1 MINRDNYE
9 EFFLMYVDGELST
22 TDKEMVEAF
31 AQQYPDLQEELAML
45 QQAVLLPEKDLVFTN
60 KNLLF
65 KHVGNEITTTNY
77 EEKFLLYLDDE
88 LAINEKAEVET
99 FVLQHPQLQQ
109 DFTILQQ
116 TKLPVE
122 VITCPN
128 KEGLYR
134 EEKNRRVVYMR
145 WYGMA
150 AAAVVLGLI
159 ATVYFVSPSDKND
172 IELSLANNAK
182 IPATISKENVPNN
195 PAVVEPGTPIIV
207 APINEA
213 TALLANNKK
222 TAKRKV
228 AVTNAV
234 IIVKPEDVVANAI
247 TKKPFKDGAV
257 EFLENPAKKT
267 ENNSD
272 YAVTNPSTNRN
283 TNSTAKNEVID
294 EPSPSLPKVI
304 NALSTTNTAAQQVVY
319 KELDTNNDDKS
330 LLVGSIEINKDKLR
344 GFLRKASKLFGNKQK
359 SDDDTK
365 SSLATNK

>member
-31 AQQYPDLQEELAML
+31 AQQHPDLQEELAML
-45 QQAVLLPEKDLVFTN
+45 KQTVLLPENDLVFTS

-77 EEKFLLYLDDE
+77 EEKFLLYIDDE

-150 AAAVVLGLI
+150 AAAVVIGLI
-159 ATVYFVSPSDKND
+159 ATVYFIAPSGKND
-172 IELSLANNAK
+172 VEPSLANNTK
-182 IPATISKENVPNN
+182 TPATITKENVPNK
-195 PAVVEPGTPIIV
+195 PAVVEPATPIVV

-213 TALLANNKK
+213 TALLAYNKK
-222 TAKRKV
+222 TAKNKV

-234 IIVKPEDVVANAI
+234 VITKPEVAVAVI
-247 TKKPFKDGAV
+247 KKPFKDGAQ
-257 EFLENPAKKT
+257 EFLENPNKNP
-267 ENNSD
+267 ENNIAS
-272 YAVTNPSTNRN
+272 AVTNSVTNRN
-283 TNSTAKNEVID
+283 NNSTAKNDVID

-304 NALSTTNTAAQQVVY
+304 NALNTTNTAAQQVVY
-319 KELDTNNDDKS
+319 KELDTNSDDKS

-365 SSLATNK
+365 SSLAINK